1 MHEKN
6 DLNVALTAKLT
17 KRSTCIAANAEWPK
31 VLAITAAEVSDET
44 PLPAKQ
50 KLPNFRPRF
59 VARAVPMRSN
69 PIVDVSNVD
78 IFDPRRGFVLI
89 QPRARH
95 LRGSCQNRI
104 VSQARSLSLSWT
116 HAIRKYLKMNDYI
129 LSNHQDLQTHATD
142 RMSSVKL

>member
-50 KLPNFRPRF
+50 KLPNF
-59 VARAVPMRSN
+59 AAKQSAQ
-69 PIVDVSNVD
+69 
-78 IFDPRRGFVLI
+78 RRTHSVG
-89 QPRARH
+89 QSTKDK
-95 LRGSCQNRI
+95 GSLPLTMENDDD
-104 VSQARSLSLSWT
+104 
-116 HAIRKYLKMNDYI
+116 RK
-129 LSNHQDLQTHATD
+129 
-142 RMSSVKL
+142 R